1 MSAGLMTGGEA
12 ITAALLAHGVDT
24 VFALPGV
31 QTYGL
36 FDAFARAGDKLRV
49 IGPRHEQTTAYM
61 AFGYAQST
69 GRPGVY
75 SVVPGVGMLNSAA
88 ALASAYG
95 ASSPVVCLTGD
106 IPSAFIGRGL
116 GHLHELPD
124 QAATLRTLT
133 KWSASIDHPA
143 QAPGLVAEAFAQATG
158 GRPRPVALAM
168 PWDVFTQCAPVRAA
182 PPRSPAPPAVDLD
195 LVDQAA
201 ALLAGAKHPMIM
213 VGGGARHAGAE
224 ILELAE
230 HLQAPVV
237 SFRGGR
243 GIVSDEHPLGLSC
256 AAGFRRWPETDVLIG
271 IGTRLELQWFRWP
284 DQPAALRVINVDIDP
299 VQTRRIK
306 PDLSVVAD
314 AKEGAAALVSALRAQ
329 GVSREPRLDE
339 FTQLKQ
345 RVDKDIQR
353 VSPYVQFLAAIR
365 EVLPR
370 DGYFVEEICQAG
382 FASYFAFPVY
392 EPRHFIT
399 CGPQGTLGFGF
410 PTALGVQAAH
420 PGQPVVS
427 VTGDGGFMF
436 GVQDL
441 ATAVQYD
448 LNLVTVVFNND
459 AYGNVWSDQQ
469 RLFEGRTIGSELRNP
484 DFVALAEAFGA
495 AGLRASTPG
504 ELRTALDTALA
515 DGRPAVI
522 EVPVPRTG
530 GASPWEFLMPGRP

>member
-1 MSAGLMTGGEA
+1 
-12 ITAALLAHGVDT
+12 
-24 VFALPGV
+24 
-31 QTYGL
+31 
-36 FDAFARAGDKLRV
+36 
-49 IGPRHEQTTAYM
+49 
-61 AFGYAQST
+61 
-69 GRPGVY
+69 
-75 SVVPGVGMLNSAA
+75 VVSQHR
-88 ALASAYG
+88 
-95 ASSPVVCLTGD
+95 SSEP
-106 IPSAFIGRGL
+106 
-116 GHLHELPD
+116 
-124 QAATLRTLT
+124 
-133 KWSASIDHPA
+133 
-143 QAPGLVAEAFAQATG
+143 VAEAFAQATG

-168 PWDVFTQCAPVRAA
+168 PWDVFTQRAPVRPA
-182 PPRSPAPPAVDLD
+182 PPRSPAPPAVDLA

-213 VGGGARHAGAE
+213 VGGGARHAATE

-256 AAGFRRWPETDVLIG
+256 AVGFQRWAETDVLIG

-284 DQPAALRVINVDIDP
+284 NQPAGLRVISVDIDP

-306 PDLSVVAD
+306 PDISVVAD
-314 AKEGAAALVSALRAQ
+314 AKDGAAALVSALRAQ
-329 GVSREPRLDE
+329 GAAREPRLDE

-345 RVDKDIQR
+345 RMDKEFQR
-353 VSPYVQFLAAIR
+353 VSPHVQFLAAIR
-365 EVLPR
+365 DVLPR

-392 EPRHFIT
+392 EPQHFIT

-420 PGQPVVS
+420 PGKPVVS
-427 VTGDGGFMF
+427 ITGDGGFMF

-448 LNLVTVVFNND
+448 LNLVTIVFNND
-459 AYGNVWSDQQ
+459 AYGNVWADQQ

-495 AGLRASTPG
+495 AGLRASTPD
-504 ELRTALDTALA
+504 ELRTVLEAALA
-515 DGRPAVI
+515 GGRPAVI
-522 EVPVPRTG
+522 EVPVPRKG
-530 GASPWEFLMPGRP
+530 GATPWEFLMPGRP

>member
-1 MSAGLMTGGEA
+1 
-12 ITAALLAHGVDT
+12 
-24 VFALPGV
+24 
-31 QTYGL
+31 
-36 FDAFARAGDKLRV
+36 
-49 IGPRHEQTTAYM
+49 
-61 AFGYAQST
+61 
-69 GRPGVY
+69 
-75 SVVPGVGMLNSAA
+75 
-88 ALASAYG
+88 
-95 ASSPVVCLTGD
+95 
-106 IPSAFIGRGL
+106 
-116 GHLHELPD
+116 
-124 QAATLRTLT
+124 
-133 KWSASIDHPA
+133 
-143 QAPGLVAEAFAQATG
+143 
-158 GRPRPVALAM
+158 
-168 PWDVFTQCAPVRAA
+168 
-182 PPRSPAPPAVDLD
+182 
-195 LVDQAA
+195 VDQAA

-213 VGGGARHAGAE
+213 VGGGARHAAAE

-256 AAGFRRWPETDVLIG
+256 AAGFRCWAQTDVLIG

-284 DQPAALRVINVDIDP
+284 DQPAALQVINVDIDP

-329 GVSREPRLDE
+329 GKAHDPRTDE
-339 FTQLKQ
+339 FTQLKL
-345 RVDKDIQR
+345 RVEKDFQR
-353 VSPYVQFLAAIR
+353 VSPHVQFLAAIR

-427 VTGDGGFMF
+427 ITGDGGFMF

-448 LNLVTVVFNND
+448 LNLVTIVFNND
-459 AYGNVWSDQQ
+459 AFGNVWNDQN

-495 AGLRASTPG
+495 AGLRARTPE

-515 DGRPAVI
+515 GGRPTVI

-530 GASPWEFLMPGRP
+530 GATPWEFLMPGRP